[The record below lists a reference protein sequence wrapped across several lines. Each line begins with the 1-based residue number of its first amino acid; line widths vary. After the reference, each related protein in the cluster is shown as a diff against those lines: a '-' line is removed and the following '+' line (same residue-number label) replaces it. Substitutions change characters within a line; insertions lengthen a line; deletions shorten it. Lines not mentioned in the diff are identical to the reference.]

1 MTKKYF
7 FFDIDGTLGLGISS
21 IIPADTLYCL
31 RRLVQEGHFIAIAS
45 GRLQH
50 DTQTFA
56 DRYGIPAVVADGGN
70 SLSLDGKVLEMTGL
84 PLENCKALL
93 RNLTARHYPWAVVTD
108 NTINRYTPYVDFP
121 HDDPRNYMETV
132 VRPVDIESLT
142 AVYKIMYARPQRP
155 EDEVPAYGLPHL
167 EYIDHTY
174 LIEPTDKSRGIL
186 RMLDLVGGRPEDAVV
201 FGDGL
206 NDISMFRKP
215 FFSIAMGN
223 GRNELKAR
231 ADYVTGDNDK
241 GGILEACKKFG
252 WL

>member
-1 MTKKYF
+1 
-7 FFDIDGTLGLGISS
+7 
-21 IIPADTLYCL
+21 
-31 RRLVQEGHFIAIAS
+31 
-45 GRLQH
+45 
-50 DTQTFA
+50 
-56 DRYGIPAVVADGGN
+56 
-70 SLSLDGKVLEMTGL
+70 MTGL

-93 RNLTARHYPWAVVTD
+93 RDLTARHYPWAVVTD

-223 GRNELKAR
+223 GRDELKAR

-241 GGILEACKKFG
+241 GGILETCKKFG

>member
-31 RRLVQEGHFIAIAS
+31 RRLVQKGHFIAIAS

-70 SLSLDGKVLEMTGL
+70 SLSLDGKILKMTGL

-93 RNLTARHYPWAVVTD
+93 RDLTDRHYPWAVVTD
-108 NTINRYTPYVDFP
+108 NTINRYTPYADFP

-132 VRPVDIESLT
+132 IRPVPIENLT
-142 AVYKIMYARPQRP
+142 AVYKI
-155 EDEVPAYGLPHL
+155 
-167 EYIDHTY
+167 TY

-201 FGDGL
+201 FGDGM

-223 GRNELKAR
+223 GRDELKAH

>member
-1 MTKKYF
+1 MIENKETGTVLGKKRTPSVNCKRGFWDKFIYAIIKKFLNFPRKFIFFIIKYF

-31 RRLVQEGHFIAIAS
+31 RLLVQKGHFIAIAS

-70 SLSLDGKVLEMTGL
+70 SLSLDGKFLKMTGL
-84 PLENCKALL
+84 PLDNCKALL
-93 RNLTARHYPWAVVTD
+93 RSLTDRHYPWAVVTD
-108 NTINRYTPYVDFP
+108 NTINRYTPYADFP

-132 VRPVDIESLT
+132 IRPVPIENLT
-142 AVYKIMYARPQRP
+142 AVYKIMYARPQRL
-155 EDEVPAYGLPHL
+155 EDEPPTYGLPHL

-186 RMLDLVGGRPEDAVV
+186 RMLDLVGGRP
-201 FGDGL
+201 
-206 NDISMFRKP
+206 
-215 FFSIAMGN
+215 
-223 GRNELKAR
+223 
-231 ADYVTGDNDK
+231 
-241 GGILEACKKFG
+241 
-252 WL
+252 

>member
-1 MTKKYF
+1 
-7 FFDIDGTLGLGISS
+7 
-21 IIPADTLYCL
+21 
-31 RRLVQEGHFIAIAS
+31 
-45 GRLQH
+45 
-50 DTQTFA
+50 
-56 DRYGIPAVVADGGN
+56 
-70 SLSLDGKVLEMTGL
+70 MTGL
-84 PLENCKALL
+84 PLDNCKALL
-93 RNLTARHYPWAVVTD
+93 RDLTDRHYPWAVVTD
-108 NTINRYTPYVDFP
+108 NTINRYTPYADFP

-132 VRPVDIESLT
+132 IRPVPIENLT
-142 AVYKIMYARPQRP
+142 AVYKIMYARPQRL
-155 EDEVPAYGLPHL
+155 EDEPPTYGLPHL

-201 FGDGL
+201 FGDGM

-223 GRNELKAR
+223 GRDELKAH